1 MVYGKHNSTSFVQSQ
16 YQVKWLMANSQQLLF
31 LYSPSIKLNG
41 LWPTHNSS
49 SFCTVPV
56 SSSMAYGKKHFFLHS
71 PNVKLNGLWPTH
83 NTTSFCTVPVSNS
96 KAYGKKHFFLH
107 SPNVKF
113 SGLGPTHNSTSLC
126 TVPVSS
132 SAAYG
137 LCLRKGCNQEA
148 ATTAKPGSHV
158 LSLSRW
164 ARCSNPACI
173 PR

>member
-1 MVYGKHNSTSFVQSQ
+1 
-16 YQVKWLMANSQQLLF
+16 MANSQQRLILYNPSVKLYGLWQTHNNTF
-31 LYSPSIKLNG
+31 FCKSQCQVKWFMANTTAPLLYSPSIKLNG

-71 PNVKLNGLWPTH
+71 PNVK
-83 NTTSFCTVPVSNS
+83 
-96 KAYGKKHFFLH
+96 
-107 SPNVKF
+107 F

-137 LCLRKGCNQEA
+137 PCLRKGCNQEA